1 MNNIGKNPLNSKVK
15 DIHKMH
21 KQLIIAHR
29 GESFNAPENTLSS
42 INLAW
47 ENGADAVE
55 VDIRLTKDN
64 QVVVIHDAHTW
75 RVSRKF
81 RWISNTELKEL
92 KKLDVGESKD
102 IKYKGER
109 IPTLKE
115 VLNTVP
121 NGKKILIEIKS
132 ERKII
137 PYLKNVIN
145 NSALQTNQIEII
157 SFTLGTLIEV
167 RKQLPKFSVFWILA
181 LDYSWI
187 RKFFRPSINRI
198 ILKAI
203 KYNMN
208 GLDLW
213 AGRMLDSE
221 VVKKIKS
228 AELKLY
234 TWTVNNPEKAKTLF
248 DMGVDGITT
257 DKAKWLKD
265 QLKSFKR

>member
-1 MNNIGKNPLNSKVK
+1 
-15 DIHKMH
+15 MH

-42 INLAW
+42 ISLAW

-64 QVVVIHDAHTW
+64 QVVVIHYSHTL

-81 RWISNTELKEL
+81 RLISNTELKEL
-92 KKLDVGESKD
+92 KKLDVGKYKN

-121 NGKKILIEIKS
+121 KGKKILIEIKS
-132 ERKII
+132 NSKII

-145 NSALQTNQIEII
+145 ASTLQAGQIEII
-157 SFTLGTLIEV
+157 SFKLGMLIEL
-167 RKQLPKFSVFWILA
+167 RKQLPQIQVFWILA
-181 LDYSWI
+181 LDYSQI
-187 RKFFRPSINRI
+187 QKFFRPSINRI

-203 KYNMN
+203 KYNMD

-213 AGRMLDSE
+213 AGQMLDNN
-221 VVKKIKS
+221 VVKELKS
-228 AELKLY
+228 AGLKIY
-234 TWTVNNPEKAKTLF
+234 VWTVNNPEKAINLF

-265 QLKSFKR
+265 QLESFKR